1 MAENQTGMRFLT
13 RDAIKYL
20 AIVAM
25 TLDHIAYI
33 FLEPLL
39 LAHGEAGTAAAG
51 TLATANAGVLPA
63 DGCTLLSALSPA
75 TIELLYRLFL
85 CIGTFTGPVMIYFL
99 IEGYFYTHDVRRY
112 AKRLL
117 LFALLSQLPFS
128 LASGAFFGNML
139 FTLLICLGVL
149 YVHDHVAD
157 GGLRKLLYV
166 PLFFVSLFTDW
177 NFLSVPLVLFLR
189 PVFHAVPQEPSA
201 YGENEVM
208 CSRHEGG
215 QPVASAAPVLD
226 HDAEQPQNTEADRM
240 NVHAKA
246 PRFYVDPAEQRR
258 GMLKCVTYFI
268 VLSCLMKGM
277 LEGATEAIGMV
288 LGFVCIACFYN
299 GQQAAMHRK
308 FHKYFFYIYYPAHL
322 LVLWGLHAIL

>member
-1 MAENQTGMRFLT
+1 MT

-20 AIVAM
+20 AVVAM

-33 FLEPLL
+33 FLEPQ
-39 LAHGEAGTAAAG
+39 T
-51 TLATANAGVLPA
+51 
-63 DGCTLLSALSPA
+63 
-75 TIELLYRLFL
+75 LLYRLFL

-99 IEGYFYTHDVRRY
+99 IEGYFYTHDVRGY
-112 AKRLL
+112 AMRLL

-128 LASGAFFGNML
+128 LAIGGFFGNML

-166 PLFFVSLFTDW
+166 LLFFASLFTDW

-189 PVFHAVPQEPSA
+189 PAFHP
-201 YGENEVM
+201 
-208 CSRHEGG
+208 
-215 QPVASAAPVLD
+215 AA
-226 HDAEQPQNTEADRM
+226 
-240 NVHAKA
+240 
-246 PRFYVDPAEQRR
+246 QRR
-258 GMLKCVTYFI
+258 GMLKCVAYFLL
-268 VLSCLMKGM
+268 VSCLTKGM
-277 LEGATEAIGMV
+277 LEGVMEALGMV

-299 GQQAAMHRK
+299 GQQAKTHRK

-322 LVLWGLHAIL
+322 LVLWGIHTIL

>member
-1 MAENQTGMRFLT
+1 MT

-33 FLEPLL
+33 FLEPQ
-39 LAHGEAGTAAAG
+39 T
-51 TLATANAGVLPA
+51 
-63 DGCTLLSALSPA
+63 
-75 TIELLYRLFL
+75 LLYRLFL

-99 IEGYFYTHDVRRY
+99 IEGYFYTHDVRGY

-128 LASGAFFGNML
+128 LAMGGFFGNML

-149 YVHDHVAD
+149 YVHDRVAD
-157 GGLRKLLYV
+157 GGLRKILYAL
-166 PLFFVSLFTDW
+166 LFFASLCTDW

-189 PVFHAVPQEPSA
+189 PAFHPAVQMDFSVSS
-201 YGENEVM
+201 ENDV
-208 CSRHEGG
+208 SDGPHEGM
-215 QPVASAAPVLD
+215 PATSIT
-226 HDAEQPQNTEADRM
+226 PQMGHYDDQKQTDDLNPTE
-240 NVHAKA
+240 VHTKV
-246 PRFYVDPAEQRR
+246 PCFYVDQAEQRR
-258 GMLKCVTYFI
+258 AMLKCVAYFLL
-268 VLSCLMKGM
+268 VSCLTKGM
-277 LEGATEAIGMV
+277 FEGMTEALGMV

-299 GQQAAMHRK
+299 GQQAKTHRK

-322 LVLWGLHAIL
+322 LVLWALHAM

>member
-1 MAENQTGMRFLT
+1 MLRVQLDFTAYFRYSCMALREYNDFLKYFLEMKNMDENTTGMWFMT

-33 FLEPLL
+33 FLEPQ
-39 LAHGEAGTAAAG
+39 
-51 TLATANAGVLPA
+51 
-63 DGCTLLSALSPA
+63 S
-75 TIELLYRLFL
+75 LLYRLFL

-99 IEGYFYTHDVRRY
+99 IEGYFYTHDVRGY

-128 LASGAFFGNML
+128 LAMGGFFGNML

-149 YVHDHVAD
+149 YVHDHVTD

-166 PLFFVSLFTDW
+166 LLFFASLFTDW

-189 PVFHAVPQEPSA
+189 PAFHP
-201 YGENEVM
+201 
-208 CSRHEGG
+208 
-215 QPVASAAPVLD
+215 AAQV
-226 HDAEQPQNTEADRM
+226 
-240 NVHAKA
+240 
-246 PRFYVDPAEQRR
+246 FYVDPAEQRR
-258 GMLKCVTYFI
+258 GMLKCVAYFLL
-268 VLSCLMKGM
+268 VSCLTKGVF
-277 LEGATEAIGMV
+277 EGLTEALGMV
-288 LGFVCIACFYN
+288 LGFACIACFYN
-299 GQQAAMHRK
+299 GQQATAHRK

-322 LVLWGLHAIL
+322 LVLWALHAM

>member
-1 MAENQTGMRFLT
+1 MGEHITGMRFMT

-25 TLDHIAYI
+25 TLDHIAYV

-39 LAHGEAGTAAAG
+39 FAYGEAGAATMG
-51 TLATANAGVLPA
+51 TMASVNAGALPA
-63 DGCTLLSALSPA
+63 GGCALLSALSPA
-75 TIELLYRLFL
+75 TVALLYRLFL
-85 CIGTFTGPVMIYFL
+85 CIGTFTGPVMLYFL
-99 IEGYFYTHDVRRY
+99 IEGYFYTHDVRGY

-128 LASGAFFGNML
+128 LATGGFFGNML

-157 GGLRKLLYV
+157 GGLRTLLYGL
-166 PLFFVSLFTDW
+166 LFFASLFTDW

-189 PVFHAVPQEPSA
+189 PAFHSA
-201 YGENEVM
+201 
-208 CSRHEGG
+208 
-215 QPVASAAPVLD
+215 PP
-226 HDAEQPQNTEADRM
+226 
-240 NVHAKA
+240 KA
-246 PRFYVDPAEQRR
+246 QHLYVDPAEQRR
-258 GMLKCVTYFI
+258 GMLKCVAYFI
-268 VLSCLMKGM
+268 AVSCLTKGM
-277 LEGATEAIGMV
+277 LEGVTEVLGMV

-299 GQQAAMHRK
+299 GQQAKTHRK

-322 LVLWGLHAIL
+322 LVLWALHAM

>member
-1 MAENQTGMRFLT
+1 MGENTTGMRFMT

-33 FLEPLL
+33 FLEPQ
-39 LAHGEAGTAAAG
+39 T
-51 TLATANAGVLPA
+51 
-63 DGCTLLSALSPA
+63 
-75 TIELLYRLFL
+75 LLYRLFL

-99 IEGYFYTHDVRRY
+99 IEGYFYTHDVRGY

-117 LFALLSQLPFS
+117 LFALLAQLPFS
-128 LASGAFFGNML
+128 LANGGFFGNML

-157 GGLRKLLYV
+157 GGLRKILYAL
-166 PLFFVSLFTDW
+166 LFFASLFTDW

-189 PVFHAVPQEPSA
+189 PAFHP
-201 YGENEVM
+201 
-208 CSRHEGG
+208 
-215 QPVASAAPVLD
+215 
-226 HDAEQPQNTEADRM
+226 AE
-240 NVHAKA
+240 

-258 GMLKCVTYFI
+258 GMLKCVAYFI
-268 VLSCLMKGM
+268 VVACLTKGM
-277 LEGATEAIGMV
+277 FEGVTEALGMV
-288 LGFVCIACFYN
+288 LGFTCIACFYN
-299 GQQAAMHRK
+299 GQQATVHRK

-322 LVLWGLHAIL
+322 LVLWGIHSIL

>member
-1 MAENQTGMRFLT
+1 MGENKTDMRFMT

-33 FLEPLL
+33 FLEPAL
-39 LAHGEAGTAAAG
+39 LAYGEAGTASAG
-51 TLATANAGVLPA
+51 TMAAANAGVLTT
-63 DGCTLLSALSPA
+63 DGCALLSVLPPA

-128 LASGAFFGNML
+128 LASGGFFGNML

-149 YVHDHVAD
+149 HVHDHVPD

-166 PLFFVSLFTDW
+166 LLFFVSLFTDW

-189 PVFHAVPQEPSA
+189 PAFHPTVQKAST
-201 YGENEVM
+201 YGERGAAG
-208 CSRHEGG
+208 SRHEGD
-215 QPVASAAPVLD
+215 APVVNATPIVK
-226 HDAEQPQNTEADRM
+226 HDADQPQNNEADRM
-240 NVHAKA
+240 NVSVKA

-258 GMLKCVTYFI
+258 GMLKCVAYFLL
-268 VLSCLMKGM
+268 VSCLTKGM
-277 LEGATEAIGMV
+277 FEGLTEALGMV
-288 LGFVCIACFYN
+288 LGFVCITCFYN
-299 GQQAAMHRK
+299 GQQAKTHRK

-322 LVLWGLHAIL
+322 LVLWALHAI

>member
-1 MAENQTGMRFLT
+1 MGENKTDMRFMT

-25 TLDHIAYI
+25 TLDHVAYI
-33 FLEPLL
+33 FLEPQ
-39 LAHGEAGTAAAG
+39 
-51 TLATANAGVLPA
+51 
-63 DGCTLLSALSPA
+63 S
-75 TIELLYRLFL
+75 LLYRLFL

-99 IEGYFYTHDVRRY
+99 IEGYFYTHDVRGY

-128 LASGAFFGNML
+128 LAIGGFFGNML

-149 YVHDHVAD
+149 YVHDHVTD

-166 PLFFVSLFTDW
+166 LLFFASLFTDW

-189 PVFHAVPQEPSA
+189 PAFHPATPIVDRSA
-201 YGENEVM
+201 DQYQNEENILM
-208 CSRHEGG
+208 KS
-215 QPVASAAPVLD
+215 Q
-226 HDAEQPQNTEADRM
+226 
-240 NVHAKA
+240 AKA
-246 PRFYVDPAEQRR
+246 QHFYIAPAEQRR
-258 GMLKCVTYFI
+258 GMLKCVAYFLL
-268 VLSCLMKGM
+268 VSCLTKGM
-277 LEGATEAIGMV
+277 FEGLTEALGRV

-299 GQQAAMHRK
+299 GQQAATHRK

-322 LVLWGLHAIL
+322 LVLWALHAI

>member
-1 MAENQTGMRFLT
+1 MGENTTGMRFMT

-33 FLEPLL
+33 FLNPQ
-39 LAHGEAGTAAAG
+39 T
-51 TLATANAGVLPA
+51 
-63 DGCTLLSALSPA
+63 
-75 TIELLYRLFL
+75 LLYRLFL

-99 IEGYFYTHDVRRY
+99 IEGYFYTHDVRGY

-128 LASGAFFGNML
+128 LTMGGFFGNML

-149 YVHDHVAD
+149 YVHDHVTD

-166 PLFFVSLFTDW
+166 LLFFASLFTDW

-189 PVFHAVPQEPSA
+189 PVFHP
-201 YGENEVM
+201 
-208 CSRHEGG
+208 
-215 QPVASAAPVLD
+215 AAPIVD
-226 HDAEQPQNTEADRM
+226 HSANQYQNGETILMKSQA
-240 NVHAKA
+240 NVQQ
-246 PRFYVDPAEQRR
+246 FYMDPAKQRR
-258 GMLKCVTYFI
+258 AMLKCVAYFLL
-268 VLSCLMKGM
+268 VSCLTKGM
-277 LEGATEAIGMV
+277 FEGLTEALGMV
-288 LGFVCIACFYN
+288 LGFTCIACFYN
-299 GQQAAMHRK
+299 GKQSKPHRK

-322 LVLWGLHAIL
+322 LVLWALHAM

>member
-1 MAENQTGMRFLT
+1 MAENETGMRFLT

-33 FLEPLL
+33 FLEPQ
-39 LAHGEAGTAAAG
+39 T
-51 TLATANAGVLPA
+51 
-63 DGCTLLSALSPA
+63 
-75 TIELLYRLFL
+75 LLYRLFL

-99 IEGYFYTHDVRRY
+99 IEGYFYTHDVRGY

-128 LASGAFFGNML
+128 LANGGFFGNML

-149 YVHDHVAD
+149 HVHDHVAD

-166 PLFFVSLFTDW
+166 LLFFASLFTDW

-189 PVFHAVPQEPSA
+189 PAFHPTPTV
-201 YGENEVM
+201 
-208 CSRHEGG
+208 
-215 QPVASAAPVLD
+215 D
-226 HDAEQPQNTEADRM
+226 HDANRTQNTEADRM
-240 NVHAKA
+240 DDHVKA
-246 PRFYVDPAEQRR
+246 PRFYVDPEEQRR

-268 VLSCLMKGM
+268 IVLSCLTKGM
-277 LEGATEAIGMV
+277 LEGVTEALGMV
-288 LGFVCIACFYN
+288 LGFVCIAYFYN
-299 GQQAAMHRK
+299 GQQAKTHRK
-308 FHKYFFYIYYPAHL
+308 LHKYFFYIYYPAHL

>member
-1 MAENQTGMRFLT
+1 MT

-33 FLEPLL
+33 FLDPQ
-39 LAHGEAGTAAAG
+39 T
-51 TLATANAGVLPA
+51 
-63 DGCTLLSALSPA
+63 
-75 TIELLYRLFL
+75 LLYRLFL

-99 IEGYFYTHDVRRY
+99 IEGYFYTHDVRGY

-117 LFALLSQLPFS
+117 LFALLAQFPFS
-128 LASGAFFGNML
+128 LANGGFFGNML

-166 PLFFVSLFTDW
+166 LLFFASLFTDW

-189 PVFHAVPQEPSA
+189 PTFHPVVQEQSA
-201 YGENEVM
+201 HDENEAMGSLREGDEPAVNAVLVM
-208 CSRHEGG
+208 GH
-215 QPVASAAPVLD
+215 
-226 HDAEQPQNTEADRM
+226 NADL
-240 NVHAKA
+240 NQTKA
-246 PRFYVDPAEQRR
+246 PRFYVNPAEQRL
-258 GMLKCVTYFI
+258 GMLKCVAYFI
-268 VLSCLMKGM
+268 VVSCLTKGM
-277 LEGATEAIGMV
+277 FEGVMEALGMV
-288 LGFVCIACFYN
+288 LGFTCIACFYN
-299 GQQAAMHRK
+299 GQQATVHRK

-322 LVLWGLHAIL
+322 LVLWGIHTIL

>member
-1 MAENQTGMRFLT
+1 MAENETGMRFLT

-33 FLEPLL
+33 FLEPSL
-39 LAHGEAGTAAAG
+39 LAYGEAGTASAG
-51 TLATANAGVLPA
+51 TMAAANAGVLTA
-63 DGCTLLSALSPA
+63 DGCAFLSALSPA
-75 TIELLYRLFL
+75 TLELLYRLFL

-128 LASGAFFGNML
+128 LATGGFFGNML

-149 YVHDHVAD
+149 HVHDHVAD

-166 PLFFVSLFTDW
+166 LLFFVSLFTDW
-177 NFLSVPLVLFLR
+177 NFLSVPLVMFLR
-189 PVFHAVPQEPSA
+189 PAFHP
-201 YGENEVM
+201 
-208 CSRHEGG
+208 
-215 QPVASAAPVLD
+215 AAAIVD
-226 HDAEQPQNTEADRM
+226 HYADQPQINGADPM
-240 NVHAKA
+240 NGSVKA
-246 PRFYVDPAEQRR
+246 TRFYVDSVEQRC

-268 VLSCLMKGM
+268 VVSCLTKGM
-277 LEGATEAIGMV
+277 LEGVTEALGIV
-288 LGFVCIACFYN
+288 LGFVCIAYFYN
-299 GQQAAMHRK
+299 GQQVKIHRK

>member
-1 MAENQTGMRFLT
+1 MT

-33 FLEPLL
+33 FLEPQ
-39 LAHGEAGTAAAG
+39 T
-51 TLATANAGVLPA
+51 
-63 DGCTLLSALSPA
+63 
-75 TIELLYRLFL
+75 LLYRLFL

-99 IEGYFYTHDVRRY
+99 IEGYFYTHDVRGY

-128 LASGAFFGNML
+128 LAMGGFFGNML

-157 GGLRKLLYV
+157 GGLRKILYAL
-166 PLFFVSLFTDW
+166 LFFASLFTDW

-189 PVFHAVPQEPSA
+189 PAFHP
-201 YGENEVM
+201 
-208 CSRHEGG
+208 
-215 QPVASAAPVLD
+215 
-226 HDAEQPQNTEADRM
+226 AE
-240 NVHAKA
+240 

-258 GMLKCVTYFI
+258 GMLKCVAYFI
-268 VLSCLMKGM
+268 VVACLTKGM
-277 LEGATEAIGMV
+277 FEGVTEALGMV
-288 LGFVCIACFYN
+288 LGFVCIAYFYN
-299 GQQAAMHRK
+299 GQQTKTHRK
-308 FHKYFFYIYYPAHL
+308 FHKYFFYIYYPTHL
-322 LVLWGLHAIL
+322 MVLWGLHAIL

>member
-1 MAENQTGMRFLT
+1 MAENETSMRFLT

-51 TLATANAGVLPA
+51 TLAAANAGVLPS

-166 PLFFVSLFTDW
+166 LLFFASLFTDW

-189 PVFHAVPQEPSA
+189 PAFHAVPQEPQ
-201 YGENEVM
+201 
-208 CSRHEGG
+208 H
-215 QPVASAAPVLD
+215 
-226 HDAEQPQNTEADRM
+226 
-240 NVHAKA
+240 
-246 PRFYVDPAEQRR
+246 FYIDPAEQRR
-258 GMLKCVTYFI
+258 GMLKCVAYFI
-268 VLSCLMKGM
+268 VLSCLTKGM
-277 LEGATEAIGMV
+277 LEGVTEALGMV
-288 LGFVCIACFYN
+288 LGFVCIAYFYN
-299 GQQAAMHRK
+299 GQQAATHRK

>member
-1 MAENQTGMRFLT
+1 MAENETGMRFLT

-20 AIVAM
+20 AIMAM

-33 FLEPLL
+33 FLEPAL
-39 LAHGEAGTAAAG
+39 LAYGEAGTAAAG
-51 TLATANAGVLPA
+51 TMAAANAGVLPA

-75 TIELLYRLFL
+75 TIERLYRLFL

-149 YVHDHVAD
+149 HVHDHMAD

-166 PLFFVSLFTDW
+166 LLFFVSLFTDW

-189 PVFHAVPQEPSA
+189 PAFHPTTPEPQ
-201 YGENEVM
+201 
-208 CSRHEGG
+208 H
-215 QPVASAAPVLD
+215 
-226 HDAEQPQNTEADRM
+226 
-240 NVHAKA
+240 
-246 PRFYVDPAEQRR
+246 FYIDPAEQRR
-258 GMLKCVTYFI
+258 GMLKCVAYFI
-268 VLSCLMKGM
+268 VLSCLTKGM
-277 LEGATEAIGMV
+277 LEGVTEALGMV
-288 LGFVCIACFYN
+288 LGFVCIAYFYN
-299 GQQAAMHRK
+299 GQQAATHRK

>member
-1 MAENQTGMRFLT
+1 MGENTTGMRFMT

-33 FLEPLL
+33 FLEPQ
-39 LAHGEAGTAAAG
+39 T
-51 TLATANAGVLPA
+51 
-63 DGCTLLSALSPA
+63 
-75 TIELLYRLFL
+75 LLYRLFL

-99 IEGYFYTHDVRRY
+99 IEGYFYTHDVRGY

-128 LASGAFFGNML
+128 LAMGGFFGNML

-166 PLFFVSLFTDW
+166 LLFFASLCTDW

-189 PVFHAVPQEPSA
+189 PAFYP
-201 YGENEVM
+201 
-208 CSRHEGG
+208 
-215 QPVASAAPVLD
+215 AA
-226 HDAEQPQNTEADRM
+226 QG
-240 NVHAKA
+240 
-246 PRFYVDPAEQRR
+246 FYVDQAEQRR
-258 GMLKCVTYFI
+258 DMLKCVAYF
-268 VLSCLMKGM
+268 VVVSCLTKGVF
-277 LEGATEAIGMV
+277 EGMTEALGMV

-299 GQQAAMHRK
+299 GQQAKTHRK

-322 LVLWGLHAIL
+322 LVLWALHAM

>member
-1 MAENQTGMRFLT
+1 MGENKTDMRFMT

-25 TLDHIAYI
+25 TLDHVAYI
-33 FLEPLL
+33 FLE
-39 LAHGEAGTAAAG
+39 TQ
-51 TLATANAGVLPA
+51 
-63 DGCTLLSALSPA
+63 S
-75 TIELLYRLFL
+75 LLYRLFL

-99 IEGYFYTHDVRRY
+99 IEGYFYTHDVRGY

-128 LASGAFFGNML
+128 LANGGFFGNML

-166 PLFFVSLFTDW
+166 LLFFMSLFTDW

-189 PVFHAVPQEPSA
+189 PAFHPTTQKACA
-201 YGENEVM
+201 YGESDAAGSRHGGDAPAANEVSM
-208 CSRHEGG
+208 
-215 QPVASAAPVLD
+215 VD
-226 HDAEQPQNTEADRM
+226 HDADQPQINGADRM
-240 NVHAKA
+240 NVSVKA
-246 PRFYVDPAEQRR
+246 PRFYVDPVEQRC

-268 VLSCLMKGM
+268 IVLSCLTKGM
-277 LEGATEAIGMV
+277 HEGVTEALGMV
-288 LGFVCIACFYN
+288 LGFVCIAYFYN
-299 GQQAAMHRK
+299 GQQAKTHRK
-308 FHKYFFYIYYPAHL
+308 LHKYFFYIYYPAHL
-322 LVLWGLHAIL
+322 LVLWGLHAML

>member
-1 MAENQTGMRFLT
+1 MAENETSMRFLT

-39 LAHGEAGTAAAG
+39 LAHDEAGTAAAG
-51 TLATANAGVLPA
+51 TMAAANAGVLPA
-63 DGCTLLSALSPA
+63 DGCALLFALSPA
-75 TIELLYRLFL
+75 TIERLYRLFL

-99 IEGYFYTHDVRRY
+99 IEGYFYTHDVRGY

-139 FTLLICLGVL
+139 FTLFICLGVL
-149 YVHDHVAD
+149 YMHDHVAG

-166 PLFFVSLFTDW
+166 LLFFMSLFTDW

-189 PVFHAVPQEPSA
+189 PAFHAVPQEPSA

-208 CSRHEGG
+208 CSRHEGS
-215 QPVASAAPVLD
+215 QPVASAVPVLD
-226 HDAEQPQNTEADRM
+226 HHADVEKNADVNLM
-240 NVHAKA
+240 NSQSKA

-277 LEGATEAIGMV
+277 LEGVTEALGMV
-288 LGFVCIACFYN
+288 LGFVCIAYFYN
-299 GQQAAMHRK
+299 GQQAKTHRK

-322 LVLWGLHAIL
+322 LVLWGLHEIL